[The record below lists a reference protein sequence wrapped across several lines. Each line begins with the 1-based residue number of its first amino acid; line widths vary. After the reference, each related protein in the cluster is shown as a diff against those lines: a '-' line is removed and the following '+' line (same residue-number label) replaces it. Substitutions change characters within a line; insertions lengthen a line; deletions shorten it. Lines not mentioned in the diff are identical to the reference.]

1 MAENT
6 RKKKG
11 AAKEAARE
19 DQFTAESDAST
30 DDFNRRFNRL
40 EVLIADLKKSLD
52 AKYSEIDVRL
62 NDLQKSQSFICEQ
75 YENFRKVTNSLMADN
90 TKLRNE
96 NEKLKAEV
104 NILQRS
110 VDQAHDDINSLEQYG
125 RRSMFEISGIPRC
138 DDEDVEAMVLS
149 LCHKIGVQITPVD
162 IEAAHR
168 LSNKVTANII
178 VLMKSRKLRND
189 IFQRRSQLKGVSSH
203 DIGVTS
209 RPPNKLFINE
219 SLTRKNKEL
228 FSKVNDFKKVN
239 GYKFIWSRNGIIYLR
254 QSESSKAIMVKKEA
268 DLPKLS
274 SS

>member
-138 DDEDVEAMVLS
+138 DDEDVEEMVLS

>member
-19 DQFTAESDAST
+19 DQYTAESDAST

-138 DDEDVEAMVLS
+138 DDEDVEEMVLS